1 MEGRSLKD
9 LNVETALE
17 TKLDIDQM
25 KTLKE
30 LKKTI
35 ENK

>member
-1 MEGRSLKD
+1 LERKPFREINAD
-9 LNVETALE
+9 NTLE

-30 LKKTI
+30 IKKTI

>member
-1 MEGRSLKD
+1 MEGRGLKD